1 MLLPTDLCDK
11 KAMHAQKLLIRICLC
26 CLPVLAMAQ
35 KVSPDEAKVLD
46 AEKRWTDAYKQ
57 HSVSALTSLLGEECA
72 ITVEDGRVFGKI
84 GYLAHTADSSVKVDV
99 AEESDVKVRLHGNV
113 AVVTGAYH
121 ETGSSNGKRYEY
133 RDRFTDVWMKVD
145 GQWLLI
151 AAQYGVPLQQ

>member
-1 MLLPTDLCDK
+1 MR
-11 KAMHAQKLLIRICLC
+11 ARYFYICLC
-26 CLPVLAMAQ
+26 FCCLTIPAMAQ
-35 KVSPDEAKVLD
+35 RIAQEEARVLD
-46 AEKRWTDAYKQ
+46 LEKKWTDAYRQ
-57 HSVSALTSLLGEECA
+57 HSVATLTSLLDEDFI

-121 ETGSSNGKRYEY
+121 ETGISNGKRYEY

-151 AAQYGVPLQQ
+151 AAQYSVPLP